1 MVFSQKKELQVDAF
15 QGYQFAAIGFIG
27 LVAGMLG
34 LFFLS
39 FPALAVISAVQ
50 LSQRRQR
57 NQRDRWARQRTLER
71 AVQHVGVT
79 AASADDDVLPVSD
92 YPDPDEGKDED

>member
-1 MVFSQKKELQVDAF
+1 MDTNTF
-15 QGYQFAAIGFIG
+15 QILQFAAIGFIA

-39 FPALAVISAVQ
+39 FPALAVVSAVQ
-50 LSQRRQR
+50 LSQRRRR

-71 AVQHVGVT
+71 AVTGV
-79 AASADDDVLPVSD
+79 AATSHNDGDDAPPVSD
-92 YPDPDEGKDED
+92 YPDPDEDDGQLDKTQ

>member
-1 MVFSQKKELQVDAF
+1 MAFSQRRSFSMEAF
-15 QGYQFAAIGFIG
+15 QVHQFAAIGFIG

-34 LFFLS
+34 LFFVS

-71 AVQHVGVT
+71 AVQHVGI
-79 AASADDDVLPVSD
+79 AASAGDEDVPPVSD
-92 YPDPDEGKDED
+92 YPDPDEDEDG